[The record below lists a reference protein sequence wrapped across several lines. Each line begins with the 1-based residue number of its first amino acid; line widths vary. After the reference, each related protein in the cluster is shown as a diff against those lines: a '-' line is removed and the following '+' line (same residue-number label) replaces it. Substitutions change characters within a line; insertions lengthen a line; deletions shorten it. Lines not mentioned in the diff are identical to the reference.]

1 MKQRIWEL
9 DAFRGIFIL
18 GMVCVHVIYDLG
30 SLYYWQ
36 HSSLFLIVKEWGG
49 VLFLLLSGICVTL
62 GRHPIRR
69 GLLVFCCGLLCTAA
83 TGAMV
88 LLNFAGPGLM
98 IWFGI
103 LHCLG
108 ICMLLWPLFSRLPLW
123 LTGGTGIAMIAAG
136 LYFDASV
143 RVTTHWLIPLGL
155 RTSTFASSDYFP
167 LLPYLGFFLL
177 GTVLGQTL
185 YRKKETLFPSVNPG
199 ILPLAFLSACGR
211 HSLFIYL
218 LHQPVLSV
226 GIWLLQSLQH

>member
-9 DAFRGIFIL
+9 DVFRGICVL
-18 GMVCVHVIYDLG
+18 GMVCVHLTYDLG
-30 SLYYWQ
+30 SMFRWEY
-36 HSSLFLIVKEWGG
+36 SPLFLVVKEWGG

-62 GRHPIRR
+62 GRHPVRR

-88 LLNFAGPGLM
+88 LLDLAELGLM

-108 ICMLLWPLFSRLPLW
+108 VCMLLWPLFSRLPLW
-123 LTGGTGIAMIAAG
+123 LTGGAGIAMIAAG
-136 LYFDASV
+136 LYFESSV
-143 RVTTHWLIPLGL
+143 RVTTPWLIPLGL
-155 RTSTFASSDYFP
+155 MFPEFVSSDYFP

-177 GTVLGQTL
+177 GAVLGQTL
-185 YRKKETLFPSVNPG
+185 YRKKETLFPSVNPR

-211 HSLFIYL
+211 HSLIIYL
-218 LHQPVLSV
+218 LHQPILSA
-226 GIWLLQSLQH
+226 GIWLVQSL